1 MQPEDVA
8 VGFMFLGL
16 AVVGAFIGRAIY
28 KQLSK
33 SDRFDIF

>member
-16 AVVGAFIGRAIY
+16 SIGGAFIGRAIY

-33 SDRFDIF
+33 HDRFDIF